1 MVIYMFRD
9 LLNYCV
15 TSISVS
21 GSYSLSVQY
30 TSTHNYV
37 YVNFWSG
44 SVYYQICLGSGPRG
58 LLIPK
63 KILRV
68 ISSFITLFD
77 SVPSCISLIDCSARL
92 EACLLSSLPGQRLPS
107 ALCSFG
113 PTEFERC
120 LSVPTSKILERHDF
134 RTILDF
140 LLMKLRT
147 ALDRDWVH
155 SLPVLHKV
163 VLLFSFFLKLYS
175 RPEIHVQFCL
185 ECT

>member
-1 MVIYMFRD
+1 M
-9 LLNYCV
+9 LNYCV

-21 GSYSLSVQY
+21 GSYSLSVQH

-44 SVYYQICLGSGPRG
+44 SVYYQICLGSGTRG

-63 KILRV
+63 KILIV
-68 ISSFITLFD
+68 ISSFVTLFE
-77 SVPSCISLIDCSARL
+77 SVPSCITLIDCSARL
-92 EACLLSSLPGQRLPS
+92 EACLLSSLPGQKLPS
-107 ALCSFG
+107 APCSFG
-113 PTEFERC
+113 TTVFERC
-120 LSVPTSKILERHDF
+120 LALPTSNILERHDF

-163 VLLFSFFLKLYS
+163 VLLFSFFSSSCFLDH
-175 RPEIHVQFCL
+175 RFTFNFV
-185 ECT
+185 

>member
-1 MVIYMFRD
+1 MVIYMFRE

-58 LLIPK
+58 PLIPK
-63 KILRV
+63 KILTV
-68 ISSFITLFD
+68 ISSFITFFE
-77 SVPSCISLIDCSARL
+77 SVPSCISLINCSARL
-92 EACLLSSLPGQRLPS
+92 EACLLSSLPGQKLPS

-113 PTEFERC
+113 STEFERC

-147 ALDRDWVH
+147 ASDRDWIH

-163 VLLFSFFLKLYS
+163 VLLFSFFLSYILDHRFTFS
-175 RPEIHVQFCL
+175 FV
-185 ECT
+185 